1 MPKGNGAEGL
11 PYGNRNFQLLLKLPF
26 QATGKVLLLST
37 LPTGELP
44 PEGEGASGL
53 PLSQKEPPLS
63 GGYSS
68 RGNPSTQRKST
79 VWRKK

>member
-1 MPKGNGAEGL
+1 MPKGNGAEGF

-44 PEGEGASGL
+44 PE
-53 PLSQKEPPLS
+53 
-63 GGYSS
+63 
-68 RGNPSTQRKST
+68 
-79 VWRKK
+79 